1 LEILYSSPNPHSPT
15 SIYYSQSG
23 IPEYD
28 EENKITSVVEKV
40 SYISW
45 KEFFQLPDLK
55 GKHSLRVD
63 VDPAANEVSL
73 ISITYYTKLVLL
85 GNVPV
90 YEEMPKSLNRQILLS
105 HELLIKSSN
114 QELLLSFSNKN
125 RSFQMI
131 LDQRLIASNALL
143 STKNMIVGYISI
155 LLSVT

>member
-73 ISITYYTKLVLL
+73 ISITYYTK
-85 GNVPV
+85 PV

-114 QELLLSFSNKN
+114 QELLLSYSNKN